1 MSAPGAD
8 AAPKFPLGR
17 ILLTRGARAALSDK
31 DIFLALLRH
40 QSCDWGELDAEDK
53 RENDIALLVGERI
66 VSVYRSVRN
75 DHFYIITER
84 DRSCTTILLPDE
96 Y

>member
-1 MSAPGAD
+1 MSATGAD
-8 AAPKFPLGR
+8 AAPDLPLGR
-17 ILLTRGARAALSDK
+17 ILITQGARAALSDN
-31 DIFLALLRH
+31 DIYQALLR
-40 QSCDWGELDAEDK
+40 QRSYDWGELDAEDK
-53 RENDIALLVGERI
+53 NKNDVALLVGERI

-84 DRSCTTILLPDE
+84 DCSYTTILLPDE